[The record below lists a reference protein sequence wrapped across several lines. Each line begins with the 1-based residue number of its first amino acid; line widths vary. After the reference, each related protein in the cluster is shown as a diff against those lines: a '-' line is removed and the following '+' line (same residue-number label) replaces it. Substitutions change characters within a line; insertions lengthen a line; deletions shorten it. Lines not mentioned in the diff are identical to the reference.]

1 MLKVANFYSVKTVT
15 ESSRLTYGDEW
26 AGYMS
31 YATVTSWTP
40 WREEVNLLFLCVSRK
55 KDKLKHFLWENT
67 P

>member
-1 MLKVANFYSVKTVT
+1 MLTVANVSTVKTVT

-40 WREEVNLLFLCVSRK
+40 WREEVTLTAPSCLS
-55 KDKLKHFLWENT
+55 
-67 P
+67 

>member
-1 MLKVANFYSVKTVT
+1 LKVANSYSVKTVA

-40 WREEVNLLFLCVSRK
+40 WREEVNLYRSFLSLVK
-55 KDKLKHFLWENT
+55 KTN
-67 P
+67 